1 MDQIKVIEVI
11 IQMLKASI
19 QHYSVFFLLG
29 KKTDK
34 YLGGTPKERYYKSVC
49 LLFGCAWVWMN
60 KNIRDSKHF
69 TGFIQT
75 AVHFFNYSFSEEI
88 KKSMFK
94 GVKFDPGPK
103 ETYSNLNSEVCKW
116 FAKNQNAHAVMAII
130 ETGVHM
136 MISTVNNNKIDKK
149 TLEQHQKLGSL
160 FEKNNQP
167 IDGIRLVMENKSLK
181 IHI

>member
-60 KNIRDSKHF
+60 KNIRDSNHF

-75 AVHFFNYSFSEEI
+75 TVHFFNYSFSEEI

-116 FAKNQNAHAVMAII
+116 FAENQNTHAVMAII